1 MTELYQALA
10 QGLLI
15 GSTYGLL
22 ALGMGLVYGVSGVV
36 NFSHGDFIS
45 LGMFMCLALF
55 SAFALDPYVSVL
67 ITVPVMTAIG
77 ALVYIF
83 LIRPM
88 VGHQFLMVVQLTL
101 GLSLVLQNGI
111 LMIFGGE
118 PARTPSMVESKLV
131 ILGDVVLRVPHII
144 AFVVSFALAIALYIM
159 LRSTDFGRSIR
170 AVHQNAH
177 AASLMG
183 INVGRVQVLTFA
195 LGIGILAL
203 AAALL
208 LPGTPIQP
216 TQGLRYTVITLLV
229 VVLGGMTNFVG
240 IMLGGLIIGI
250 AEAFGTIYLEG
261 PLGLLMPYIIFVA
274 IMLFR
279 PQGLTWSASKCER
292 NSTTRCGRR
301 SGGAFSCS
309 PHCCRWCCRAIT
321 CTSSPWRWSM
331 SRWPRRGISSAAWPG
346 RYRSRTRC
354 SSASARCCRRRCCSS
369 SASTCGWAC

>member
-1 MTELYQALA
+1 MSELYQALA

-15 GSTYGLL
+15 GGTYGLL

-45 LGMFMCLALF
+45 LGMFMCLALY
-55 SAFALDPYVSVL
+55 SAFSLDPYVSAI
-67 ITVPVMTAIG
+67 ITIPVMTGIG
-77 ALVYIF
+77 ALVYLF

-111 LMIFGGE
+111 LMVFGGQ
-118 PARTPSMVESKLV
+118 PARTPSVVESKLF
-131 ILGDVVLRVPHII
+131 ILGDVVLRVPHVI
-144 AFVVSFALAIALYIM
+144 AFVISFALAIGLYIM

-177 AASLMG
+177 AAALMG
-183 INVGRVQVLTFA
+183 IDVGRVQVLTFA

-261 PLGLLMPYIIFVA
+261 PLGLLMPYLIFVA

-279 PQGLTWSASKCER
+279 PQGLTWSSSK
-292 NSTTRCGRR
+292 
-301 SGGAFSCS
+301 
-309 PHCCRWCCRAIT
+309 
-321 CTSSPWRWSM
+321 
-331 SRWPRRGISSAAWPG
+331 
-346 RYRSRTRC
+346 
-354 SSASARCCRRRCCSS
+354 
-369 SASTCGWAC
+369 

>member
-1 MTELYQALA
+1 VPEFLQALA

-45 LGMFMCLALF
+45 LGMFMCLALY
-55 SAFALDPYVSVL
+55 SALAMDPYVSIV
-67 ITVPVMTAIG
+67 ITVPVMVAIR
-77 ALVYIF
+77 ALVYRF

-111 LMIFGGE
+111 LMVFGGQ
-118 PARTPSMVESKLV
+118 PARTPSMVETKLI
-131 ILGDVVLRVPHII
+131 ILGDVVLRLPHVI
-144 AFVVSFALAIALYIM
+144 AFVVSFALAIGLYIM

-183 INVGRVQVLTFA
+183 IDVGRVQVLTFA
-195 LGIGILAL
+195 LGIGLLAI

-229 VVLGGMTNFVG
+229 VVLGGMTNFVS
-240 IMLGGLIIGI
+240 IMLGGLVIGI
-250 AEAFGTIYLEG
+250 SEAFGTIYLSDT
-261 PLGLLMPYIIFVA
+261 LGMLLPYVIFVL

-279 PQGLTWSASKCER
+279 PQGLTWR
-292 NSTTRCGRR
+292 
-301 SGGAFSCS
+301 
-309 PHCCRWCCRAIT
+309 P
-321 CTSSPWRWSM
+321 
-331 SRWPRRGISSAAWPG
+331 
-346 RYRSRTRC
+346 
-354 SSASARCCRRRCCSS
+354 AR
-369 SASTCGWAC
+369 

>member
-15 GSTYGLL
+15 GATYGLL

-45 LGMFMCLALF
+45 LGMFMCLALY
-55 SAFALDPYVSVL
+55 SAFAMDPYVSII
-67 ITVPVMTAIG
+67 ITVPLMIAIG

-111 LMIFGGE
+111 LMVFGGE
-118 PARTPSMVESKLV
+118 PARTPSFVESKLI
-131 ILGDVVLRVPHII
+131 ILGDVVLRVPHIV
-144 AFVVSFALAIALYIM
+144 AFVVSFALAIGLYIM

-177 AASLMG
+177 AAALMG

-250 AEAFGTIYLEG
+250 AEAFGTIYLDG
-261 PLGLLMPYIIFVA
+261 PIGLLLPYIIFVA
-274 IMLFR
+274 IMLFL
-279 PQGLTWSASKCER
+279 PKGLTWS
-292 NSTTRCGRR
+292 
-301 SGGAFSCS
+301 
-309 PHCCRWCCRAIT
+309 
-321 CTSSPWRWSM
+321 
-331 SRWPRRGISSAAWPG
+331 
-346 RYRSRTRC
+346 
-354 SSASARCCRRRCCSS
+354 SAR
-369 SASTCGWAC
+369 

>member
-1 MTELYQALA
+1 MTEFLQALA

-45 LGMFMCLALF
+45 LGMFMCLGLYSAL
-55 SAFALDPYVSVL
+55 ALDPYVSVV
-67 ITVPVMTAIG
+67 ITVPVMVALG
-77 ALVYIF
+77 ALVYRF

-111 LMIFGGE
+111 LMVFGGQ
-118 PARTPSMVESKLV
+118 PARTPSMVETKLI
-131 ILGDVVLRVPHII
+131 ILGDVVLRMPHVI
-144 AFVVSFALAIALYIM
+144 AFVVSFALAIGLYVM

-177 AASLMG
+177 AAALMG
-183 INVGRVQVLTFA
+183 IDVGRVQVLTFA
-195 LGIGILAL
+195 LGIGLLAI

-229 VVLGGMTNFVG
+229 VVLGGMTNFVS
-240 IMLGGLIIGI
+240 IMLGGLVIGLS
-250 AEAFGTIYLEG
+250 EAFGTIYLSDT
-261 PLGLLMPYIIFVA
+261 LGMLLPYLIFVL

-279 PQGLTWSASKCER
+279 PQGLTW
-292 NSTTRCGRR
+292 
-301 SGGAFSCS
+301 
-309 PHCCRWCCRAIT
+309 
-321 CTSSPWRWSM
+321 
-331 SRWPRRGISSAAWPG
+331 
-346 RYRSRTRC
+346 RT
-354 SSASARCCRRRCCSS
+354 AR
-369 SASTCGWAC
+369 

>member
-1 MTELYQALA
+1 VPEFLQALA

-45 LGMFMCLALF
+45 LGMFMCLALY
-55 SAFALDPYVSVL
+55 SALAMDPYVSIV
-67 ITVPVMTAIG
+67 ITVPVMVALG
-77 ALVYIF
+77 ALVYRF

-111 LMIFGGE
+111 LMVFGGQ
-118 PARTPSMVESKLV
+118 PARTPSMVETKLI
-131 ILGDVVLRVPHII
+131 ILGDVVLRLPHVI
-144 AFVVSFALAIALYIM
+144 AFVVSFALAIGLYIM

-183 INVGRVQVLTFA
+183 IDVGRVQVLTFA
-195 LGIGILAL
+195 LGIGLLAI

-229 VVLGGMTNFVG
+229 VVLGGMTNFVS
-240 IMLGGLIIGI
+240 IMLGGLVIGI
-250 AEAFGTIYLEG
+250 SEAFGTIYLSDT
-261 PLGLLMPYIIFVA
+261 LGMLLPYVIFVL

-279 PQGLTWSASKCER
+279 PQGLTWR
-292 NSTTRCGRR
+292 
-301 SGGAFSCS
+301 
-309 PHCCRWCCRAIT
+309 P
-321 CTSSPWRWSM
+321 
-331 SRWPRRGISSAAWPG
+331 
-346 RYRSRTRC
+346 
-354 SSASARCCRRRCCSS
+354 AR
-369 SASTCGWAC
+369 

>member
-1 MTELYQALA
+1 MTEFLQALA

-45 LGMFMCLALF
+45 LGMFMCLGLYSAL
-55 SAFALDPYVSVL
+55 ALDPYVSIV
-67 ITVPVMTAIG
+67 ITVPVMVALG
-77 ALVYIF
+77 ALVYRF

-111 LMIFGGE
+111 LMVFGGQ
-118 PARTPSMVESKLV
+118 PARTPSMVESKLI
-131 ILGDVVLRVPHII
+131 ILGDVVLRLPHVI
-144 AFVVSFALAIALYIM
+144 AFVVSFALAIGLFVM

-177 AASLMG
+177 AAALMG
-183 INVGRVQVLTFA
+183 IDVGRVQVLTFA
-195 LGIGILAL
+195 LGIGLLAI

-229 VVLGGMTNFVG
+229 VVLGGMTNFVS
-240 IMLGGLIIGI
+240 IMLGGLVIGI
-250 AEAFGTIYLEG
+250 SEAFGTIYLSDT
-261 PLGLLMPYIIFVA
+261 LGMLLPYAIFVL

-279 PQGLTWSASKCER
+279 PQGLTW
-292 NSTTRCGRR
+292 
-301 SGGAFSCS
+301 
-309 PHCCRWCCRAIT
+309 
-321 CTSSPWRWSM
+321 
-331 SRWPRRGISSAAWPG
+331 
-346 RYRSRTRC
+346 RT
-354 SSASARCCRRRCCSS
+354 AR
-369 SASTCGWAC
+369 

>member
-1 MTELYQALA
+1 VTELYQALA

-15 GSTYGLL
+15 GATYGLL

-45 LGMFMCLALF
+45 LGMFMCLALY
-55 SAFALDPYVSVL
+55 SAFAMDPYVSIIV
-67 ITVPVMTAIG
+67 TVPLMTAIG

-111 LMIFGGE
+111 LMVFGGE
-118 PARTPSMVESKLV
+118 PARTPSFVESKLI
-131 ILGDVVLRVPHII
+131 ILGDVVLRVPHIV
-144 AFVVSFALAIALYIM
+144 AFVVSFALAIGLYIM

-177 AASLMG
+177 AAALMG

-250 AEAFGTIYLEG
+250 AEAFGTIYLDG
-261 PLGLLMPYIIFVA
+261 PIGLLLPYIIFVA
-274 IMLFR
+274 IMLFL
-279 PQGLTWSASKCER
+279 PKGLTWS
-292 NSTTRCGRR
+292 
-301 SGGAFSCS
+301 
-309 PHCCRWCCRAIT
+309 
-321 CTSSPWRWSM
+321 
-331 SRWPRRGISSAAWPG
+331 
-346 RYRSRTRC
+346 
-354 SSASARCCRRRCCSS
+354 SAR
-369 SASTCGWAC
+369 

>member
-15 GSTYGLL
+15 GATYGLL

-45 LGMFMCLALF
+45 LGMFMCLALY
-55 SAFALDPYVSVL
+55 SAFAMDPYVSII
-67 ITVPVMTAIG
+67 ITVPLMTAIG

-111 LMIFGGE
+111 LMVFGGE
-118 PARTPSMVESKLV
+118 PARTPSFVESRLI
-131 ILGDVVLRVPHII
+131 ILGDVVLRVPHIV
-144 AFVVSFALAIALYIM
+144 AFVVSFALAIGLYIM

-177 AASLMG
+177 AAALMG

-250 AEAFGTIYLEG
+250 AEAFGTIYLDG
-261 PLGLLMPYIIFVA
+261 PIGLLLPYIIFVA
-274 IMLFR
+274 IMLFL
-279 PQGLTWSASKCER
+279 PKGLTWS
-292 NSTTRCGRR
+292 
-301 SGGAFSCS
+301 
-309 PHCCRWCCRAIT
+309 
-321 CTSSPWRWSM
+321 
-331 SRWPRRGISSAAWPG
+331 
-346 RYRSRTRC
+346 
-354 SSASARCCRRRCCSS
+354 SAR
-369 SASTCGWAC
+369 

>member
-1 MTELYQALA
+1 MSELYQALA

-45 LGMFMCLALF
+45 LGMFMCLALY
-55 SAFALDPYVSVL
+55 SAFSLDPYVSVI
-67 ITVPVMTAIG
+67 ITVPLMTAIG
-77 ALVYIF
+77 AVVYLY

-111 LMIFGGE
+111 LMIFGGQ
-118 PARTPSMVESKLV
+118 PARTPSVVESKLF

-144 AFVVSFALAIALYIM
+144 AFVISFVLAIGLYIM

-177 AASLMG
+177 AAALMG
-183 INVGRVQVLTFA
+183 IDVGRVQVLTFA

-250 AEAFGTIYLEG
+250 AEAFGTIYLDG

-279 PQGLTWSASKCER
+279 PQGLTW
-292 NSTTRCGRR
+292 R
-301 SGGAFSCS
+301 SQ
-309 PHCCRWCCRAIT
+309 R
-321 CTSSPWRWSM
+321 
-331 SRWPRRGISSAAWPG
+331 
-346 RYRSRTRC
+346 
-354 SSASARCCRRRCCSS
+354 
-369 SASTCGWAC
+369 

>member
-1 MTELYQALA
+1 VPEFLQALA

-45 LGMFMCLALF
+45 LGMFMCLALY
-55 SAFALDPYVSVL
+55 SALAMDPYVSIV
-67 ITVPVMTAIG
+67 ITVPVMVAIG
-77 ALVYIF
+77 ALVYRF

-111 LMIFGGE
+111 LMVFGGQT
-118 PARTPSMVESKLV
+118 ARTPSMVETKLI
-131 ILGDVVLRVPHII
+131 ILGDVFLRLPHVI
-144 AFVVSFALAIALYIM
+144 AFVVSFALAIGLYIM

-183 INVGRVQVLTFA
+183 IDVGRVQVLTFA
-195 LGIGILAL
+195 LGIGLLAI

-229 VVLGGMTNFVG
+229 VVLGGMTNFVS
-240 IMLGGLIIGI
+240 IMLGGLVIGI
-250 AEAFGTIYLEG
+250 SEAFGTIYLSDT
-261 PLGLLMPYIIFVA
+261 LGMQLPYVIFVL

-279 PQGLTWSASKCER
+279 PQGLTWR
-292 NSTTRCGRR
+292 
-301 SGGAFSCS
+301 
-309 PHCCRWCCRAIT
+309 P
-321 CTSSPWRWSM
+321 
-331 SRWPRRGISSAAWPG
+331 
-346 RYRSRTRC
+346 
-354 SSASARCCRRRCCSS
+354 AR
-369 SASTCGWAC
+369 

>member
-1 MTELYQALA
+1 MTEFLQALA

-45 LGMFMCLALF
+45 LGMFMCLGLYSAL
-55 SAFALDPYVSVL
+55 ALDPYVSVV
-67 ITVPVMTAIG
+67 ITVPVMVALG
-77 ALVYIF
+77 ALVYRF

-111 LMIFGGE
+111 LMVFGGQ
-118 PARTPSMVESKLV
+118 PARTPSMVETKLI
-131 ILGDVVLRVPHII
+131 ILGDVVLRTPHVI
-144 AFVVSFALAIALYIM
+144 AFIVSFALAIGLFVM

-177 AASLMG
+177 AAALMG
-183 INVGRVQVLTFA
+183 IDVGRVQVLTFA
-195 LGIGILAL
+195 LGIGLLAI

-216 TQGLRYTVITLLV
+216 SQGLRYTVITLLV
-229 VVLGGMTNFVG
+229 VVLGGMTNFVS
-240 IMLGGLIIGI
+240 IMLGGLVIGI
-250 AEAFGTIYLEG
+250 SEAFGTIYLSDT
-261 PLGLLMPYIIFVA
+261 LGMLLPYAIFVL

-279 PQGLTWSASKCER
+279 PQGLTW
-292 NSTTRCGRR
+292 
-301 SGGAFSCS
+301 
-309 PHCCRWCCRAIT
+309 
-321 CTSSPWRWSM
+321 
-331 SRWPRRGISSAAWPG
+331 
-346 RYRSRTRC
+346 RT
-354 SSASARCCRRRCCSS
+354 AR
-369 SASTCGWAC
+369 

>member
-1 MTELYQALA
+1 MTELWQAMA
-10 QGLLI
+10 QGVLI

-36 NFSHGDFIS
+36 NFAHGDFIS
-45 LGMFMCLALF
+45 LGMFMCLALY
-55 SAFALDPYVSVL
+55 SALSLDPYVSAV
-67 ITVPVMTAIG
+67 ITVPAMTVIG
-77 ALVYIF
+77 ALVYRF

-111 LMIFGGE
+111 LMVFGGQ
-118 PARTPSMVESKLV
+118 PARTPSIVESKLI
-131 ILGDVVLRVPHII
+131 ILGDVVLRVPHVI
-144 AFVVSFALAIALYIM
+144 AFVVSFALAIGLFVM

-177 AASLMG
+177 AAALMG
-183 INVGRVQVLTFA
+183 IDVGRVQVLTFA
-195 LGIGILAL
+195 LGIGILAI

-250 AEAFGTIYLEG
+250 SEAFGTIYLSET
-261 PLGLLMPYIIFVA
+261 LGALLPYMIFVL

-279 PQGLTWSASKCER
+279 PQGLTWS
-292 NSTTRCGRR
+292 
-301 SGGAFSCS
+301 
-309 PHCCRWCCRAIT
+309 
-321 CTSSPWRWSM
+321 SSR
-331 SRWPRRGISSAAWPG
+331 
-346 RYRSRTRC
+346 
-354 SSASARCCRRRCCSS
+354 
-369 SASTCGWAC
+369 

>member
-1 MTELYQALA
+1 VTEFLQAMA

-45 LGMFMCLALF
+45 LGMFLCLALY
-55 SAFALDPYVSVL
+55 SALALDPYVSL
-67 ITVPVMTAIG
+67 IVTVPVMTIAG
-77 ALVYIF
+77 GLVYWY

-111 LMIFGGE
+111 LMVFGGQ
-118 PARTPSMVESKLV
+118 PARTPSVVESKLW
-131 ILGDVVLRVPHII
+131 ILGDVVVRVPHVI
-144 AFVVSFALAIALYIM
+144 AFVISFAMAIGLYIM

-177 AASLMG
+177 AAALMG
-183 INVGRVQVLTFA
+183 VDVGRVQTLTFA
-195 LGIGILAL
+195 LGIGILAI

-216 TQGLRYTVITLLV
+216 SQGLRYTVITLIV
-229 VVLGGMTNFVG
+229 VALGGMTNFVG
-240 IMLGGLIIGI
+240 IMLGGLIIGLS
-250 AEAFGTIYLEG
+250 EAYGTIYLSDTMG
-261 PLGLLMPYIIFVA
+261 MLLPYGIFVL

-279 PQGLTWSASKCER
+279 PQGLTWS
-292 NSTTRCGRR
+292 
-301 SGGAFSCS
+301 
-309 PHCCRWCCRAIT
+309 
-321 CTSSPWRWSM
+321 
-331 SRWPRRGISSAAWPG
+331 
-346 RYRSRTRC
+346 
-354 SSASARCCRRRCCSS
+354 SAR
-369 SASTCGWAC
+369 

>member
-1 MTELYQALA
+1 MTEFLQALA

-45 LGMFMCLALF
+45 LGMFMCLGLYSAL
-55 SAFALDPYVSVL
+55 AMDPYVSVV
-67 ITVPVMTAIG
+67 ITVPVMVALG
-77 ALVYIF
+77 ALVYRF

-111 LMIFGGE
+111 LMVFGGQ
-118 PARTPSMVESKLV
+118 PARTPSMVETKLI
-131 ILGDVVLRVPHII
+131 ILGDVVLRTPHVI
-144 AFVVSFALAIALYIM
+144 AFIVSFALAIGLFVM

-177 AASLMG
+177 AAALMG
-183 INVGRVQVLTFA
+183 IDVGRVQVLTFA
-195 LGIGILAL
+195 LGIGLLAI

-216 TQGLRYTVITLLV
+216 SQGLRYTVITLLV
-229 VVLGGMTNFVG
+229 VVLGGMTNFVS
-240 IMLGGLIIGI
+240 IMLGGLVIGI
-250 AEAFGTIYLEG
+250 SEAFGTIYLSDT
-261 PLGLLMPYIIFVA
+261 LGMLLPYAIFVL

-279 PQGLTWSASKCER
+279 PQGLTW
-292 NSTTRCGRR
+292 
-301 SGGAFSCS
+301 
-309 PHCCRWCCRAIT
+309 
-321 CTSSPWRWSM
+321 
-331 SRWPRRGISSAAWPG
+331 
-346 RYRSRTRC
+346 RT
-354 SSASARCCRRRCCSS
+354 AR
-369 SASTCGWAC
+369 

>member
-1 MTELYQALA
+1 MPEFLQALA

-45 LGMFMCLALF
+45 LGMFMCLGLYSAL
-55 SAFALDPYVSVL
+55 ALDPYVSVV
-67 ITVPVMTAIG
+67 ITVPVMVALG
-77 ALVYIF
+77 ALVYRF

-111 LMIFGGE
+111 LMVFGGQ
-118 PARTPSMVESKLV
+118 PARTPSMVETKLI
-131 ILGDVVLRVPHII
+131 ILGDVVLRMPHVI
-144 AFVVSFALAIALYIM
+144 AFIVSFALAIGLFVM

-177 AASLMG
+177 AAALMG
-183 INVGRVQVLTFA
+183 IDVGRVQVLTFA
-195 LGIGILAL
+195 LGIGLLAI

-216 TQGLRYTVITLLV
+216 SQGLRYTVITLLV
-229 VVLGGMTNFVG
+229 VVLGGMTNFVS
-240 IMLGGLIIGI
+240 IMLGGLVIGI
-250 AEAFGTIYLEG
+250 SEAFGTIYLSDT
-261 PLGLLMPYIIFVA
+261 LGMLLPYAIFVL

-279 PQGLTWSASKCER
+279 PQGLTW
-292 NSTTRCGRR
+292 
-301 SGGAFSCS
+301 
-309 PHCCRWCCRAIT
+309 
-321 CTSSPWRWSM
+321 
-331 SRWPRRGISSAAWPG
+331 
-346 RYRSRTRC
+346 RT
-354 SSASARCCRRRCCSS
+354 AR
-369 SASTCGWAC
+369 

>member
-45 LGMFMCLALF
+45 LGMFMCLALY
-55 SAFALDPYVSVL
+55 SAFSLDPYVSVI

-77 ALVYIF
+77 ALVYLY

-111 LMIFGGE
+111 LMVFGGQ
-118 PARTPSMVESKLV
+118 PARTPSVVESKLF

-144 AFVVSFALAIALYIM
+144 AFAISFVLAIGLYIM

-177 AASLMG
+177 AAALMG
-183 INVGRVQVLTFA
+183 IDVGRVQVLTFA

-250 AEAFGTIYLEG
+250 AEAFGTIYLDG

-279 PQGLTWSASKCER
+279 PQGLTWKSQR
-292 NSTTRCGRR
+292 
-301 SGGAFSCS
+301 
-309 PHCCRWCCRAIT
+309 
-321 CTSSPWRWSM
+321 
-331 SRWPRRGISSAAWPG
+331 
-346 RYRSRTRC
+346 
-354 SSASARCCRRRCCSS
+354 
-369 SASTCGWAC
+369 

>member
-1 MTELYQALA
+1 VTELYQALA

-45 LGMFMCLALF
+45 LGMFMCLALY
-55 SAFALDPYVSVL
+55 SAFSLDPYVSVL
-67 ITVPVMTAIG
+67 ITVPLMTAIG
-77 ALVYIF
+77 AVVYIF

-118 PARTPSMVESKLV
+118 PARTPSAVESKLV

-144 AFVVSFALAIALYIM
+144 AFVVSFALAIGLYIM

-250 AEAFGTIYLEG
+250 AEAFGTIYLDG

-279 PQGLTWSASKCER
+279 PQGLTWSASR
-292 NSTTRCGRR
+292 
-301 SGGAFSCS
+301 
-309 PHCCRWCCRAIT
+309 
-321 CTSSPWRWSM
+321 
-331 SRWPRRGISSAAWPG
+331 
-346 RYRSRTRC
+346 
-354 SSASARCCRRRCCSS
+354 
-369 SASTCGWAC
+369 

>member
-1 MTELYQALA
+1 MPEFLQALA

-45 LGMFMCLALF
+45 LGMFMCLALY
-55 SAFALDPYVSVL
+55 SALAMDPYVSIV
-67 ITVPVMTAIG
+67 ITVPVMVAIG
-77 ALVYIF
+77 ALVYRF

-111 LMIFGGE
+111 LMVFGGQ
-118 PARTPSMVESKLV
+118 PARTPSMVETKLI
-131 ILGDVVLRVPHII
+131 ILGDVVLRLPHVI
-144 AFVVSFALAIALYIM
+144 AFVVSFALAIGLYIM

-183 INVGRVQVLTFA
+183 IDVGRVQVLTFA
-195 LGIGILAL
+195 LGIGLLAI

-229 VVLGGMTNFVG
+229 VVLGGMTNFVS
-240 IMLGGLIIGI
+240 IMLGGLVIGI
-250 AEAFGTIYLEG
+250 SEAFGTIYLSDT
-261 PLGLLMPYIIFVA
+261 LGMLLPYVIFVL

-279 PQGLTWSASKCER
+279 PQGLTWR
-292 NSTTRCGRR
+292 
-301 SGGAFSCS
+301 
-309 PHCCRWCCRAIT
+309 P
-321 CTSSPWRWSM
+321 
-331 SRWPRRGISSAAWPG
+331 
-346 RYRSRTRC
+346 
-354 SSASARCCRRRCCSS
+354 AR
-369 SASTCGWAC
+369 

>member
-15 GSTYGLL
+15 GATYGLL

-45 LGMFMCLALF
+45 LGMFMCLALY
-55 SAFALDPYVSVL
+55 SAFAMDPYVSII
-67 ITVPVMTAIG
+67 ITVPLMTAIG

-111 LMIFGGE
+111 LMVFGGE
-118 PARTPSMVESKLV
+118 PARTPSFVESKLI
-131 ILGDVVLRVPHII
+131 ILGEVVLRVPHIV
-144 AFVVSFALAIALYIM
+144 AFVVSFALAIGLYIM

-177 AASLMG
+177 AAALMG

-240 IMLGGLIIGI
+240 IMLGGLIIGV
-250 AEAFGTIYLEG
+250 AEAFGTIYLDG
-261 PLGLLMPYIIFVA
+261 PIGLLLPYIIFVA
-274 IMLFR
+274 IMLFL
-279 PQGLTWSASKCER
+279 PKGLTWS
-292 NSTTRCGRR
+292 
-301 SGGAFSCS
+301 
-309 PHCCRWCCRAIT
+309 
-321 CTSSPWRWSM
+321 
-331 SRWPRRGISSAAWPG
+331 
-346 RYRSRTRC
+346 
-354 SSASARCCRRRCCSS
+354 SAR
-369 SASTCGWAC
+369 

>member
-1 MTELYQALA
+1 MPEFLQALA

-45 LGMFMCLALF
+45 LGMFMCLGLYSAL
-55 SAFALDPYVSVL
+55 ALDPYVSVV
-67 ITVPVMTAIG
+67 ITVPVMVALG
-77 ALVYIF
+77 ALVYRF

-111 LMIFGGE
+111 LMVFGGQ
-118 PARTPSMVESKLV
+118 PARTPSIVETKLI
-131 ILGDVVLRVPHII
+131 ILGDVVLRMPHVI
-144 AFVVSFALAIALYIM
+144 AFIVSFALAIGLYVM

-177 AASLMG
+177 AAALMG
-183 INVGRVQVLTFA
+183 IDVGRVQVLTFA
-195 LGIGILAL
+195 LGIGLLAI

-216 TQGLRYTVITLLV
+216 SQGLRYTVITLLV
-229 VVLGGMTNFVG
+229 VVLGGMTNFVS
-240 IMLGGLIIGI
+240 IMLGGLVIGI
-250 AEAFGTIYLEG
+250 SEAFGTIYLSDT
-261 PLGLLMPYIIFVA
+261 LGMLLPYAIFVL

-279 PQGLTWSASKCER
+279 PQGLTW
-292 NSTTRCGRR
+292 
-301 SGGAFSCS
+301 
-309 PHCCRWCCRAIT
+309 
-321 CTSSPWRWSM
+321 
-331 SRWPRRGISSAAWPG
+331 
-346 RYRSRTRC
+346 RT
-354 SSASARCCRRRCCSS
+354 AR
-369 SASTCGWAC
+369 